1 MLSLGMLV
9 IFCIVGYS
17 TDDKEEENSESVRL
31 ISITAGRVTKEG
43 GSTGR
48 RGKGYGDENDYET
61 MLHKKSALQ

>member
-48 RGKGYGDENDYET
+48 RG
-61 MLHKKSALQ
+61 